1 MKFFSFLTACR
12 EMYRKASR
20 ASRRALTRALDPGG
34 ASPAPT
40 DATPALTGWD
50 PSRVAVGQAWEYADF
65 LDQPEMTLVL
75 IVIAVNVQ
83 PTAWGELRSA
93 NCVVITSE
101 NAGRDGQVVTYSE
114 QLMRRSYRR
123 VA

>member
-34 ASPAPT
+34 AS
-40 DATPALTGWD
+40 PALTGWD